1 MNVERV
7 VCIVLGLL
15 AGFFVFGLPAF
26 FGSMDREDRR
36 DTSKFEI
43 VGKYKN
49 CDVVQYSP
57 GFTATYQY
65 FLHCSTPQ

>member
-7 VCIVLGLL
+7 ACMAIGLTT
-15 AGFFVFGLPAF
+15 GFFIFGLPAF
-26 FGSMDREDRR
+26 FGSIDREASR
-36 DTSKFEI
+36 DNSKFEI

-57 GFTATYQY
+57 GFSASYKY
-65 FLHCSTPQ
+65 FLHCSTTQ